1 VSANANAPDSVA
13 FQPRAICQRCWRPE
27 SVCYCRHLPRIETR
41 TKVLV
46 LQHPRE
52 RDVPINTA
60 RIAALCLEGAEL
72 HVATS
77 LANAPGLA
85 RALRD
90 PERPAAVLFPGEGA
104 IDLETNPPD
113 HPVTLVVLDGTWWQ
127 ANKLF
132 RSNPELAALPRYSF
146 RPNAPSHYRI
156 RREPHDD
163 YVSTL
168 EALVHVLGVLEND
181 PQRFLPMLMPFD
193 AMVDTQLAYARGE
206 RGGPRQGTRH
216 ARPTRAPD
224 YLPAHLRVFRERRA
238 DLVCLFA
245 EANAWTYGS
254 PERGDEEELVQWVA
268 QRVETGESF
277 SAFVAPRGAL
287 APSTAFHLQV
297 PVESILGGESSASF
311 RERWASFVRPD
322 DVFCTWGPQ
331 AARLFRA
338 NHTASASGAGHR
350 FVDLRAVG
358 RLSSAG
364 RVGALADFART
375 HGAASADVVA
385 PGRAGLRLG
394 ELVGIARAFV
404 AKAVPAARPA

>member
-1 VSANANAPDSVA
+1 MTSAVIE
-13 FQPRAICQRCWRPE
+13 PRAICQRCWRPE
-27 SVCYCRHLPRIETR
+27 VVCYCRHLPRLQTR
-41 TKVLV
+41 TRVVV

-60 RIAALCLEGAEL
+60 RMAALCLEGAEL

-104 IDLETNPPD
+104 IDLETHPPD

-132 RSNPELAALPRYSF
+132 RSNPEIAALPRYAF
-146 RPNAPSHYRI
+146 RPTAPSQYRI

-163 YVSTL
+163 YVSTI
-168 EALVHVLGVLEND
+168 EALVHVLGVLEGD
-181 PQRFLPMLMPFD
+181 PRRFTAMLAPFD

-206 RGGPRQGTRH
+206 RGVPRQGTRH
-216 ARPTRAPD
+216 RKAPRGPD
-224 YLPAHLRVFRERRA
+224 YLPSYLRIFRERRA
-238 DLVCLFA
+238 DLVCVFA

-254 PERGDEEELVQWVA
+254 PERGDVEELVQWVA

-277 SAFVAPRGAL
+277 AAFVAPRGAL
-287 APSTAFHLQV
+287 APSTSYHLQV
-297 PVESILGGESSASF
+297 PAEAILGGESVTSLQ
-311 RERWASFVRPD
+311 ERWARFVRPGD
-322 DVFCTWGPQ
+322 AFCTWGPQ

-338 NHTASASGAGHR
+338 THAANAAPGKSAPP
-350 FVDLRAVG
+350 FVDLRAVA
-358 RLSSAG
+358 RLSSQGGARAG
-364 RVGALADFART
+364 TLLDFAARL
-375 HGAASADVVA
+375 GAEPAPLVA
-385 PGRAGLRLG
+385 EGRAGIRLAQ
-394 ELVGIARAFV
+394 LTGITRTLIANASN
-404 AKAVPAARPA
+404 AS